1 MSMMK
6 ICLLVIFISTK
17 VISFHVNR
25 FPTHVEKHRDSSDF
39 NFFAKSTNQIDEAEN
54 FLLVGKN
61 QREFTGERSASS
73 TATTI
78 VATIV

>member
-1 MSMMK
+1 MMK

-25 FPTHVEKHRDSSDF
+25 FPTHVEKHKDSSDF
-39 NFFAKSTNQIDEAEN
+39 NFFAKSTNQVDESEN

-61 QREFTGERSASS
+61 QREFTGERSVSS
-73 TATTI
+73 AARLIGAAI
-78 VATIV
+78 V